1 MCAVKGLQCPV
12 YACEILPNLVLSKI
26 NVSCFS
32 FCILMQNL
40 SLVVNEVLQDHE
52 RLAVGKIFNK
62 YFLRSVIMK
71 KLSKGML
78 MTALICGSIV
88 PVLCGGASVYAAE
101 TEDEALSAFA

>member
-1 MCAVKGLQCPV
+1 
-12 YACEILPNLVLSKI
+12 
-26 NVSCFS
+26 
-32 FCILMQNL
+32 
-40 SLVVNEVLQDHE
+40 
-52 RLAVGKIFNK
+52 
-62 YFLRSVIMK
+62 MK